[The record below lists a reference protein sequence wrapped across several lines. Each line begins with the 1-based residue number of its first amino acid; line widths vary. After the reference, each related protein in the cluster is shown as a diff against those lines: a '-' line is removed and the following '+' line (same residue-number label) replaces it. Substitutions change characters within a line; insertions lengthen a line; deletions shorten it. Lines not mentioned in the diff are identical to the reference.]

1 MTTQPPKPMAS
12 DPAFVEYVIEQS
24 QLGARM
30 GHKRLFGEFA
40 LYLNEK
46 VVAFV
51 CDNSLFLK
59 NTEAAARLAGEC
71 PLLPPYPMAKPHP
84 MANALLDDPDLLRE
98 VLVAIEAELPR
109 PKPRAPSGAKR
120 SRTLKR

>member
-1 MTTQPPKPMAS
+1 MAS
-12 DPAFVEYVIEQS
+12 DIGFVEYVIEQS
-24 QLGARM
+24 QLGARV

-59 NTEAAARLAGEC
+59 NTRAAAQLAPNC
-71 PLLPPYPMAKPHP
+71 PMQPPYPMAKPHP
-84 MANALLDDPDLLRE
+84 MANALLDEPDLLRQ
-98 VLVAIEAELPR
+98 VLLAIEAELPV
-109 PKPRAPSGAKR
+109 PKPRAKR
-120 SRTLKR
+120 PKTRP

>member
-1 MTTQPPKPMAS
+1 MAS
-12 DPAFVEYVIEQS
+12 DIGFVEYVIEQS
-24 QLGARM
+24 QLAARL

-59 NTEAAARLAGEC
+59 NTQAAAQLAPDC
-71 PLLPPYPMAKPHP
+71 PMLPPYPMAKPHP
-84 MANALLDDPDLLRE
+84 MANALLDEPDLLRK
-98 VLVAIEAELPR
+98 VLLAIEAELPA
-109 PKPRAPSGAKR
+109 PKPRAPSKR
-120 SRTLKR
+120 TKARR